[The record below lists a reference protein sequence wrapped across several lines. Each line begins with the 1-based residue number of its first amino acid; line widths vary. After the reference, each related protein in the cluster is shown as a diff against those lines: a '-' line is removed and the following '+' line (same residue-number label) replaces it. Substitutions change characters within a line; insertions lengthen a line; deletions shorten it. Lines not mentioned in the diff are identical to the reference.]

1 MSKDSKLTRVKQ
13 QLIKQP
19 NLTAD
24 LIMKHLDVTKVYAY
38 NLLSTARKSLGMLK
52 QRDGTWKLKE
62 RMLSSKNRP
71 EGMTDRDIEEIVAD
85 VEQSV
90 AQYDAINHP
99 PHYNTGGIEVIDFI
113 EAKSLSYHLGNVI
126 KYIARADH
134 KGDRLENLKKAKWYL
149 EREIAKSAK

>member
-85 VEQSV
+85 VEQS
-90 AQYDAINHP
+90 DAINHP

>member
-134 KGDRLENLKKAKWYL
+134 KGDRLENLKKAKW
-149 EREIAKSAK
+149 